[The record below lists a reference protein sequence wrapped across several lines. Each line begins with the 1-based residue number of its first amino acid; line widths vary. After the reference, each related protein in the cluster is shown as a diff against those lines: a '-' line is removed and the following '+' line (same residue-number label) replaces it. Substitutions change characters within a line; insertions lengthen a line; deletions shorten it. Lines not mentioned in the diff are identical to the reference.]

1 MHVLLGHQQDDEQQA
16 AAVESHED
24 LLHPLQWAESQI

>member
-1 MHVLLGHQQDDEQQA
+1 MFVLQWHKQDDEQQA

-24 LLHPLQWAESQI
+24 LLHPLQWAESQV